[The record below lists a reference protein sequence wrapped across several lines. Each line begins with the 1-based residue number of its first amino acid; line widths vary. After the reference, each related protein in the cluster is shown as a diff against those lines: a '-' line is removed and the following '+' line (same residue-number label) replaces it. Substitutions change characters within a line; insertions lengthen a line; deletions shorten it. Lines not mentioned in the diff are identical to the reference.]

1 MFDVTVERSMPVI
14 NLLDHF
20 QAKVTVVAPLGTL
33 KAILAFAAALLVI
46 YLMQVATRAAGVGNA
61 IQIIRLAQ
69 RVAMALL
76 SISLTLVAGV
86 SMVGVQQFDDLLL
99 VMTLGPLIAM
109 VACSIFVGWYHK
121 RHPDDV
127 EETPAREAGR

>member
-1 MFDVTVERSMPVI
+1 MFDLTIERSMPVI

-20 QAKVTVVAPLGTL
+20 QAKITVVAPLGTL
-33 KAILAFAAALLVI
+33 KAVLAAAAALLVV

-61 IQIIRLAQ
+61 IQVIRLAQ

-76 SISLTLVAGV
+76 SIALMLVAGV
-86 SMVGVQQFDDLLL
+86 SVAGVPQFDDLLL
-99 VMTLGPLIAM
+99 VMTLGPLIVM

-127 EETPAREAGR
+127 EERPAPR